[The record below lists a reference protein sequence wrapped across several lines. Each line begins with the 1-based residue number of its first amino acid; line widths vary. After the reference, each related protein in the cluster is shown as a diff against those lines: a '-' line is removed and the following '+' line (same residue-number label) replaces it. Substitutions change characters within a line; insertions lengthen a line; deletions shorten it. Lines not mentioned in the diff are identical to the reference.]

1 MVNPVPNADG
11 LPLFINDASFDHN
24 PLQTFSTYSR
34 LQDIKQKYDP
44 DGFFENYTG
53 DWSFS

>member
-44 DGFFENYTG
+44 DGPLENDTG